1 MYSGSNSLCLYSLQ
15 CAAGAWH
22 WIYIDINM
30 HFVGQL
36 LIFGILLSVFMDIE
50 GWLYEVKVLWNW
62 SMFSGLQCWDNDK
75 GQKDVST
82 LKECSESLSTSCFIV
97 ESILLKMKD
106 FLKECLIIHLSEKPS
121 KSISQ
126 TCSKKSGGW
135 TDNRHQI
142 SCYCTTDG

>member
-22 WIYIDINM
+22 WIYLDINM

-50 GWLYEVKVLWNW
+50 GRLYDVKVLGNW
-62 SMFSGLQCWDNDK
+62 SMFSGLQCWDNNK

-97 ESILLKMKD
+97 ESISWNELEESFGLKLPLLHE
-106 FLKECLIIHLSEKPS
+106 LNPS
-121 KSISQ
+121 KL
-126 TCSKKSGGW
+126 GVLA
-135 TDNRHQI
+135 R
-142 SCYCTTDG
+142 